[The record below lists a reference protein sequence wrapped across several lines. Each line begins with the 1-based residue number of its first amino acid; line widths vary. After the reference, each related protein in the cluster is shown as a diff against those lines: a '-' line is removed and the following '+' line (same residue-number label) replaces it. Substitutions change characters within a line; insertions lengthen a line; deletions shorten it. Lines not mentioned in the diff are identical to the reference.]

1 MMKRAFNLIAIVVM
15 VLFWLG
21 VVASLLLPLPGKL
34 NELLPI
40 CGIIVLVM
48 HWAQA
53 GMVKRSCRGYIDISR
68 GRYLAILL
76 FGIFA
81 MMDIRAKLKALVAEQ
96 TRPSDS

>member
-1 MMKRAFNLIAIVVM
+1 MKRLFNLIAIAVM

-21 VVASLLLPLPGKL
+21 VAGSLVLPLPGKL
-34 NELLPI
+34 NDLLPI
-40 CGIIVLVM
+40 CGAVVLLM

-53 GMVKRSCRGYIDISR
+53 SMVKRSCRGYIPISR

-81 MMDIRAKLKALVAEQ
+81 MMDIRAKLQSLVTGQ
-96 TRPSDS
+96 TPPREL